1 MASGSDSDYSDAEEI
16 ELEES
21 ENFVARDIRVNGQ
34 GQNVPGKDVDWVE
47 VKRFATANE
56 YVDSDIGKK
65 IVEEFT
71 SRKSREFDYADVKI
85 YHCRYSR
92 RVGFKPCPWMF
103 KVSFLTRCSDVIVET
118 NDGLMDHL
126 HDEDPEYELNPGA
139 VFKWTEEM
147 NKIIEEG
154 VVNHAKPNVIKRNL
168 NEANLFLSRKPSKI
182 QLYNKIAAV
191 RKRVFPSINIVNTHQ
206 MRQRISNVLE
216 IPASEVEGYVPYWE
230 IDDENDEKEPRF
242 CVIFTS
248 KKNQEKLSSI
258 DLLQTDATYRLNW
271 MGFPVFVIGEFVCTV

>member
-34 GQNVPGKDVDWVE
+34 GQTVRGKDVDWVE
-47 VKRFATANE
+47 VKRVATAKE

>member
-34 GQNVPGKDVDWVE
+34 GQTVRGKDVDWVE

>member
-1 MASGSDSDYSDAEEI
+1 M
-16 ELEES
+16 
-21 ENFVARDIRVNGQ
+21 
-34 GQNVPGKDVDWVE
+34 
-47 VKRFATANE
+47 KRFATANE

-168 NEANLFLSRKPSKI
+168 NEANLFLSRKPSTI

-242 CVIFTS
+242 
-248 KKNQEKLSSI
+248 LSSSLQRRI
-258 DLLQTDATYRLNW
+258 RKNYPLLTSYKQMLPFASTGWASQSSLL
-271 MGFPVFVIGEFVCTV
+271 VSLFVQFEIIEHIYHNSL

>member
-1 MASGSDSDYSDAEEI
+1 
-16 ELEES
+16 
-21 ENFVARDIRVNGQ
+21 
-34 GQNVPGKDVDWVE
+34 
-47 VKRFATANE
+47 
-56 YVDSDIGKK
+56 
-65 IVEEFT
+65 
-71 SRKSREFDYADVKI
+71 
-85 YHCRYSR
+85 
-92 RVGFKPCPWMF
+92 MF

-126 HDEDPEYELNPGA
+126 LDEDPEYELNPGA

-168 NEANLFLSRKPSKI
+168 NKANLFLSRKPSKI

-230 IDDENDEKEPRF
+230 IDDEKEPRF

-271 MGFPVFVIGEFVCTV
+271 MGFPVFVIGESVCTV

>member
-34 GQNVPGKDVDWVE
+34 GQTVRGKDVDWVE
-47 VKRFATANE
+47 VKRFATAKE

-92 RVGFKPCPWMF
+92 RFGFKPCPWMF
-103 KVSFLTRCSDVIVET
+103 KVSFLTRGSDVIVET

-216 IPASEVEGYVPYWE
+216 IPASEVEGYVPYWK

-258 DLLQTDATYRLNW
+258 DLLQTDATFRLNW

>member
-1 MASGSDSDYSDAEEI
+1 MASGSDTDYSDAEEI
-16 ELEES
+16 EHEES

-34 GQNVPGKDVDWVE
+34 GQNVRGKDVDWVE
-47 VKRFATANE
+47 VKRFATAKE